1 MFRILIDAD
10 LILEAVMNRSELT
23 ADVSKLLEMV
33 DSSIQ
38 MYLTNVGL
46 QKIYAYTAC
55 LKNRQ
60 MANIVVDWLGENIK
74 ICIVD
79 QSMMHTARLS
89 PLKNF
94 ESAVEV
100 VCLNHYQL
108 NAIITN
114 QPEDF
119 KDVVNRFYIW
129 SFRDLWL
136 RVNLETQLQVSF

>member
-23 ADVSKLLEMV
+23 ADVTKLLEMV

-60 MANIVVDWLGENIK
+60 MANIVVDWLEENIK

-119 KDVVNRFYIW
+119 RDVVNRFHIW

>member
-119 KDVVNRFYIW
+119 RELVNRFYIW